1 MLGGVRG
8 RRLVTASYSIVSFWE
23 KAWRV
28 KSASCFL
35 WLLPIDGCGKARYD
49 ETRPKAPGEPDLPF
63 PLPLYFPAVPPK
75 FPEEIIDFFLEVY
88 YD

>member
-49 ETRPKAPGEPDLPF
+49 ETRPKAPGELLWSSIFVTLVAKKYHESVTLPSG
-63 PLPLYFPAVPPK
+63 LRM
-75 FPEEIIDFFLEVY
+75 VY
-88 YD
+88 DNH

>member
-1 MLGGVRG
+1 MFGEAFW
-8 RRLVTASYSIVSFWE
+8 ASPFLAVSFWE

-28 KSASCFL
+28 KSASCLL
-35 WLLPIDGCGKARYD
+35 WLLPIDGCGKARY
-49 ETRPKAPGEPDLPF
+49 EEIRPKAPGEPDLPC
-63 PLPLYFPAVPPK
+63 PLPLFFPAVPPK